1 MLKIFF
7 LLLFLTIGIPSVLAK
22 DIIKMSIGFS
32 THDAREKYILDILTA
47 SLKLSQDKFGEFEV
61 QVIDISIPN
70 QREVLMI
77 AQGDFLNVTM
87 ALTTAEW
94 EENTIPIYIPL
105 RRGLLNYRLL
115 AINETDLEKFNQ
127 ITQLE
132 QLKKLYVGLRRD
144 WATRKIMKHLDF
156 NIVDTYS
163 YDTLFGMLSKGRFD
177 YTVRGIYEIHDEIQ
191 SRKDTINNIII
202 APNLALY
209 IPAPVYFFVSP
220 KFPKIAERIKFGL
233 ERMVKE
239 GMLEDIFN
247 ETYYHY
253 IKELNIK
260 NRTIINIG
268 NPLLSEKTPLHRK
281 ELWFDFDAPIE

>member
-1 MLKIFF
+1 MLKIFV
-7 LLLFLTIGIPSVLAK
+7 LLSLIFIGIPKAVAK
-22 DIIKMSIGFS
+22 DVIKMSIGFS
-32 THDAREKYILDILTA
+32 THDAREEYILDILTTA
-47 SLKLSQDKFGEFEV
+47 LELSQDKFGEFEI
-61 QVIDISIPN
+61 QIIDLSIPN
-70 QREVLMI
+70 QREALMV

-94 EENTIPIYIPL
+94 EEKTIPIYIPL

-115 AINETDLEKFNQ
+115 AINEADLEKFNN

-132 QLKKLYVGLRRD
+132 QLKELYVGLRRD
-144 WATRKIMKHLDF
+144 WATRKVMKHLNF
-156 NIVDTYS
+156 NIVDTHS

-191 SRKDTINNIII
+191 SRKDKIKNIII

-209 IPAPVYFFVSP
+209 IPAPAYFFVSP
-220 KFPKIAERIKFGL
+220 KSPKIAKRIKFGL
-233 ERMVKE
+233 EKMVKE
-239 GMLEDIFN
+239 GMLEALFN
-247 ETYYHY
+247 KTYYRY
-253 IKELNIK
+253 VKELDIE

-268 NPLLSEKTPLHRK
+268 NPLLSENTPLDRK